1 MIKINDVPIKTP
13 QRFFVR
19 IRPVQGMNINAL
31 GEALIDR
38 TAVKRDLE
46 LEYGP
51 LTNAEISTIL
61 TALIP
66 VYFEVEYPDPVTGA
80 ARTMIG
86 YVGEKS
92 APMYNYL
99 GSTPF
104 WEGLS
109 LTLSEK

>member
-1 MIKINDVPIKTP
+1 MIKINGSPIKTP

-31 GEALIDR
+31 GETLIDR

-51 LTNAEISTIL
+51 LTNTEISTIL
-61 TALIP
+61 AAITP
-66 VYFEVEYPDPVTGA
+66 VYFEVAYPDPVTGA
-80 ARTMIG
+80 SRTMIG
-86 YVGEKS
+86 YVGEQS
-92 APMYNYL
+92 TPMYSYQSN
-99 GSTPF
+99 TPK